1 MTKSYDLHEKI
12 ITVKELLEIGNLRIP
27 SYQRPYKWTE
37 RNLNQLLEDLRYYR
51 DKEQYRLGTIVF
63 HHDSDGLNIV
73 DGQQR
78 TLTLFLLVKALLEG
92 RVKSIAR
99 KELKTKLES
108 LNDPVNNFLRKQ
120 IPNSD
125 ISHQNI
131 YQNYQVACRAV
142 SRPDFTEDDIEF
154 LLEKCQFV
162 TFELSDIS
170 EAFQFFD
177 SQNSRGLDLEPH
189 DLLKAFHLREFPETE
204 NHLKAEAVSGWESM
218 DSKQLADLFA
228 RYLFRIRN
236 WSQGKSARYF
246 TKTQVDIFKGV
257 NIDQIKIYPYAEA
270 LRITHA
276 FIDEYNGHWQR
287 KIDQSQIAYPF
298 QLDERVINGRR
309 FFEMVG
315 HYQKKFRDINIGS
328 KLSNSNEQEKIT
340 VLGVELEERA
350 TKILNTLKSYPG
362 RFRVGDSYVR
372 NMFNCAL
379 IFYIDKFGT
388 EMLSQAIEKLFIWAY
403 KCRLE
408 KYAVQLATID
418 NYVIG
423 DNVFE
428 RIKEA
433 VHPAEFL
440 NWSPKGISENNI
452 QASNVDEIKK
462 LFKEMKYNG

>member
-1 MTKSYDLHEKI
+1 MKKSYDLHERI
-12 ITVKELLEIGNLRIP
+12 ISVKELLKIENLRIP
-27 SYQRPYKWTE
+27 DYQRPYKWTE

-78 TLTLFLLVKALLEG
+78 TLTLFLLVKALLE
-92 RVKSIAR
+92 RSVESIAR
-99 KELKTKLES
+99 KELKTKLEE
-108 LNDPVNNFLRKQ
+108 LRECIDNFLKNQ
-120 IPNSD
+120 TFNSD

-162 TFELSDIS
+162 TFELGDIS

-189 DLLKAFHLREFPETE
+189 DLLKAFHLREFPEAE
-204 NHLKAEAVSGWESM
+204 NDLKAEAVSGWESM
-218 DSKQLADLFA
+218 DSKQLAGLFA

-246 TKTQVDIFKGV
+246 TKAQVDIFKGV

-276 FIDEYNGHWQR
+276 FIDEYNSHWQR
-287 KIDQSQIAYPF
+287 KIDQSQITYPF

-315 HYQKKFRDINIGS
+315 HYQNKIASLNSVLAYKSEEDKIFVLNI
-328 KLSNSNEQEKIT
+328 K
-340 VLGVELEERA
+340 LEEQARN
-350 TKILNTLKSYPG
+350 IINTINTYG
-362 RFRVGDSYVR
+362 GWYRTGDRYVR
-372 NMFNCAL
+372 NIFNCAL

-408 KYAVQLATID
+408 KYAVQLATVD
-418 NYVIG
+418 NYVLN
-423 DNVFE
+423 DNVFIL
-428 RIKEA
+428 IKES
-433 VHPAEFL
+433 VRPADFL
-440 NWSPKGISENNI
+440 NWSPKGISKNDI
-452 QASNVDEIKK
+452 KASNVCEIKK
-462 LFKEMKYNG
+462 LFKDMKYDE